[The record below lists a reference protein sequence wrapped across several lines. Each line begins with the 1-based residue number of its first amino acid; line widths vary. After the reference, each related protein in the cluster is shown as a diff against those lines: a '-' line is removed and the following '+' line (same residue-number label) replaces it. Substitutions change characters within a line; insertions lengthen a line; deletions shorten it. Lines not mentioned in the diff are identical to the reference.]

1 MRSFILGN
9 GHTRHSRRIRRGEI
23 LIIRNEYASV
33 LLKGLAHTDHPLI
46 GRRHFKKTSSYRGIR
61 GLNVPDY
68 GGKIAKETLTHVGI
82 A

>member
-1 MRSFILGN
+1 MRSFIPGN
-9 GHTRHSRRIRRGEI
+9 GHTRHSRRIRRGEV

-33 LLKGLAHTDHPLI
+33 LLEGLAHTDHPPT